1 MKKLLST
8 ISALLI
14 GVSLVACSEK
24 KEQVHYYDNDYV
36 QAVKMGLERRIKIV
50 DGDEYKNA
58 QSPNE
63 KDLIVLKGVKEELN
77 TVNGFKDKTFNNPEL
92 KKIAQ
97 DYEKALTIQSENLPI
112 NNDLDKSKAFKDAY
126 NDRTKIIITLIDKY
140 GLKIDRN
147 IETEFRQ
154 NANSVTKKDNVESKL
169 IDALKASE
177 FKKLEQQHYGANIK
191 NTTGEK
197 LGNLIINFKL
207 IDKDGVT
214 IGTGQYANTTEWAPD
229 EVKSI
234 DFYTTSKKN
243 FEKIEFSIQQL

>member
-14 GVSLVACSEK
+14 GVSLVAYSEK

-112 NNDLDKSKAFKDAY
+112 NNDLDKSKAFEDAY

-191 NTTGEK
+191 NTTGET

-214 IGTGQYANTTEWAPD
+214 IDTGQYANTTEWAPD

-234 DFYTTSKKN
+234 DFYTTSEKN